1 MMRTLITLWRGDVF
15 PCLREDTDDD
25 IKEMIIWSSNIQ
37 DPSHE
42 LFQPFLLTN

>member
-1 MMRTLITLWRGDVF
+1 MIGRLLTLWRPSYFHV
-15 PCLREDTDDD
+15 DTDDD